1 MKMIAGEI
9 VEKYLRGSLFL
20 VKLQAYS
27 LQLDRK
33 MSAFGGV
40 FKDFA

>member
-20 VKLQAYS
+20 VKFQAYS
-27 LQLDRK
+27 MQLDWK
-33 MSAFGGV
+33 MSAFGGA